1 MTDNTP
7 IQTGTKRTRAKTRWE
22 EATDAQAYADA
33 LDERYRPD
41 REAAAA
47 AELAR
52 REAYELE
59 LEAGE
64 RAHVEHRIRQADAH
78 YAERDREEARK
89 ARRRR

>member
-1 MTDNTP
+1 MTDTTS
-7 IQTGTKRTRAKTRWE
+7 IQSGTERTRAKTAWE
-22 EATDAQAYADA
+22 EAVDAQAHADA

-41 REAAAA
+41 REAATA
-47 AELAR
+47 AERAR

-64 RAHVEHRIRQADAH
+64 RALAEHQIRQADAYH
-78 YAERDREEARK
+78 AEVDREAARK

>member
-7 IQTGTKRTRAKTRWE
+7 IQTITKRTRAKTRWE
-22 EATDAQAYADA
+22 EAAEAQAYADV

-47 AELAR
+47 AERAR

-64 RAHVEHRIRQADAH
+64 RALAEHQIRQADAH
-78 YAERDREEARK
+78 YAERDREAARK